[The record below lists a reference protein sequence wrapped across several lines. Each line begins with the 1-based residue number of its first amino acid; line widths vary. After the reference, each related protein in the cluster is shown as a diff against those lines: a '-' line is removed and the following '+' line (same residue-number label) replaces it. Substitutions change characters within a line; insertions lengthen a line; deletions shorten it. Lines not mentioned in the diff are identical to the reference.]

1 MKLCSSSPALKNN
14 LFFAR
19 SSPFSPSFSPARLF
33 LCKTEKNPNIRAYGG
48 RQFQVGGNGGEGGG
62 RNGKKIKSVF
72 NLN

>member
-48 RQFQVGGNGGEGGG
+48 RQFQVGGNGWREVEET
-62 RNGKKIKSVF
+62 GKK
-72 NLN
+72 